1 MTSKSRWLTCF
12 SLALLAVGVRLVGAE
27 EAATPFRV
35 STVEFQSGGKRIRAD
50 HYEPTTSGP
59 HPSVIVLHG
68 AGGTFF
74 DGPDMRRMSRD
85 LATAGNDVFF
95 VHYFN
100 RTGTVFGLDAGMQR
114 NFSTWLP
121 TVTDAIKWVR
131 GRHPGSGPIGVYGYS
146 LGGFLAV
153 AAGSDN
159 PDVGAIVEQAGGLW
173 NGNERLIGRM
183 PPLLLVHGS
192 EDKRVPFGK
201 YAAPLASLLTKRGM
215 QFQTQ
220 FVTGQGHVFT
230 QPALVEVRQEVVK
243 FFHRHLAARQKG

>member
-1 MTSKSRWLTCF
+1 MRWLTCLF
-12 SLALLAVGVRLVGAE
+12 LALLAPRARMVRAT
-27 EAATPFRV
+27 EAGTPFRV
-35 STVEFQSGGKRIRAD
+35 SPVEFESGGNRIGAD
-50 HYEPTTSGP
+50 HFEPTTPGP

-74 DGPDMRRMSRD
+74 DGPDMRRMSRE
-85 LATAGNDVFF
+85 LAAAGNDVYF

-100 RTGTVFGLDAGMQR
+100 RTATWFGLDAGMQK

-121 TVTDAIKWVR
+121 TVKDAIKWVR
-131 GRHPGSGPIGVYGYS
+131 RRNPGSGPIGLYGYS
-146 LGGFLAV
+146 LGGFLAL

-192 EDKRVPFGK
+192 EDKR
-201 YAAPLASLLTKRGM
+201 
-215 QFQTQ
+215 
-220 FVTGQGHVFT
+220 
-230 QPALVEVRQEVVK
+230 
-243 FFHRHLAARQKG
+243 